1 MGNVKA
7 TEAEAFHGKK
17 QEKLNMSA
25 AICTAHSIKYK
36 MFSGAAKGSV
46 AASSSPNPEMQP

>member
-7 TEAEAFHGKK
+7 TEAEALHGKK
-17 QEKLNMSA
+17 QEKTMSA

-36 MFSGAAKGSV
+36 MFSGAVKGSI
-46 AASSSPNPEMQP
+46 AASSSPNSVMQP